1 MRVARLLGA
10 GAGPSGA
17 AVPIPTD
24 QLPAVS
30 RRQLLTGLA
39 LLGAGAAAG
48 TATGIAVKEITAQPA
63 VPAPAIPAPAV
74 PAALTA
80 MTLHAQR
87 VAIEVVGQEPGKLPP
102 VGAPFTA
109 RGAVVDGAGAS
120 LGSFAIT
127 PLPGGA
133 PGLQLH
139 TFELEG
145 GTLMGMGLA
154 TGGEGTFAIIGGTGR
169 YQAAGGTYTARV
181 GADRNGRPTAQFD
194 LSLRGE

>member
-1 MRVARLLGA
+1 M
-10 GAGPSGA
+10 
-17 AVPIPTD
+17 
-24 QLPAVS
+24 
-30 RRQLLTGLA
+30 LTGLA

-63 VPAPAIPAPAV
+63 AAAPAV
-74 PAALTA
+74 PAALTT

-87 VAIEVVGQEPGKLPP
+87 VAIEVVGQEPGRLPP

-109 RGAVVDGAGAS
+109 RGAVVDGSGAS
-120 LGSFAIT
+120 LGNFTIS

-139 TFELEG
+139 TFELDG
-145 GTLMGMGLA
+145 GTLMGIGLA
-154 TGGEGTFAIIGGTGR
+154 TGGDGTFAIIGGTGR
-169 YQAAGGTYTARV
+169 YRGASGTYTARI
-181 GADRNGRPTAQFD
+181 GAGGNGRPTAQFD